1 VKIRLLL
8 LLALTLSLMLAA
20 CGPAAPQADTALP
33 TRTPRPTFTPTPVGA
48 APEPVILPT
57 DTPAA
62 QAQPDPAEQ
71 TEQVEQPAQS
81 EGSEPSAA
89 SEQPAPA
96 PGPKGASAVVTSPMV
111 NVRSGPGTQY
121 DVVGQVDR
129 GNEFQIVGKNAAG
142 DWWQLCCVSDRRVWI
157 AGFLVDTT
165 GPVDSVAVASDIPAP
180 PPTATPRPVVQQPA
194 APPPA
199 APPPAAP
206 PSAAPPEPEPAPEP
220 EQPPAPAF
228 ALNKAGFIEPRSNS
242 NQVVSF
248 FGVICKQVCPGG
260 GVTGSGY
267 RLVVEGPH
275 GRSEVAFGD
284 AMLHGDPGLA
294 SEFIYNVKLE
304 ITGGPPGS
312 YRAYVVDSGGNQVSE
327 AWEYTAQGDV
337 RTFLPRWILP

>member
-8 LLALTLSLMLAA
+8 LLALAISLMLAA

-33 TRTPRPTFTPTPVGA
+33 TRTPRPTFTPTPVDA
-48 APEPVILPT
+48 APEPVVLPT
-57 DTPAA
+57 DTPTA

-71 TEQVEQPAQS
+71 PEQPAQS

-89 SEQPAPA
+89 PQQPVPAPE
-96 PGPKGASAVVTSPMV
+96 PQGARAVVTSPMV

-121 DVVGQVDR
+121 DVIGQVDR
-129 GNEFQIVGKNAAG
+129 GNEFQIVGKNPAG

-206 PSAAPPEPEPAPEP
+206 PPAPAEPEPAPEP
-220 EQPPAPAF
+220 EQPPAPSF
-228 ALNKAGFIEPRSNS
+228 VLQKGPMVEPRPNS
-242 NQVVSF
+242 NPYVTF
-248 FGVICKQVCPGG
+248 YGWICQGRFPCSPSVGG
-260 GVTGSGY
+260 YT
-267 RLVVEGPH
+267 LVVDGPS
-275 GRSEVAFGD
+275 GTFRGAFTESTLD
-284 AMLHGDPGLA
+284 GDPGLD
-294 SEFIYNVKLE
+294 SHYWYNVKVE
-304 ITGGPPGS
+304 IPGGPPGN
-312 YRAYVVDSGGNQVSE
+312 YRAYVIDGAGNQVSE
-327 AWEYTAQGDV
+327 SWDYTAQGDL
-337 RTFLPRWILP
+337 RIFLPRWILP